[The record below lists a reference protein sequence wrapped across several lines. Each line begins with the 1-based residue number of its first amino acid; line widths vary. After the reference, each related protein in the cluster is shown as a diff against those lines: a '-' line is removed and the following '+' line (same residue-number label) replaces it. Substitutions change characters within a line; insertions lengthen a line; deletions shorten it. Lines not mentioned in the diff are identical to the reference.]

1 VSKTN
6 KITNANNRGTIFFFI
21 PDPQNVRVDAR
32 TALSQA
38 LRAYRSKKSTA
49 DLWSYQGVIHQAGEL
64 NMQNP
69 SQKRREVTILSH
81 CREYGVSLKVYILVG
96 DLEVGERGVY
106 SQVGSTS

>member
-1 VSKTN
+1 
-6 KITNANNRGTIFFFI
+6 
-21 PDPQNVRVDAR
+21 
-32 TALSQA
+32 
-38 LRAYRSKKSTA
+38 
-49 DLWSYQGVIHQAGEL
+49 
-64 NMQNP
+64 MQNP